1 MNETEGARVI
11 CDACGKETAINLW
24 TREIAKERDG
34 YFPVV
39 EKYFCCEACG
49 KHYTVGVYDHEQSMN
64 VQKRR
69 RLQRMIRLHISIRS
83 RQETIEGLQKEEQRL
98 KAKMLKRA
106 ERLKEKYRE
115 ECANA

>member
-1 MNETEGARVI
+1 MNEAEGARVI

-69 RLQRMIRLHISIRS
+69 RIQRMAMGARS
-83 RQETIEGLQKEEQRL
+83 PVPNTFFS
-98 KAKMLKRA
+98 ASTA
-106 ERLKEKYRE
+106 SSPSS
-115 ECANA
+115 